1 MQEYE
6 ERGQIRLWLL
16 QAAFSLDLT
25 SASPLPF
32 SPLLPAPRVLDSPI
46 SPLQESFGQ
55 EGPWSHTQRARTRY
69 GWDLLGTGTLALGSQ
84 LWGCGVVSWAPFP
97 SWPGAGGSKAHLQR
111 QARRPGSCSPGCC
124 RPCTRTSCCV
134 PRSQWPAGSGR
145 SPCGRA
151 FGSGPQGSGRP
162 GPALGSYHIWE
173 EQNVAQSFRVP
184 GPCPSPCA
192 QVRKA
197 TRARLPVRVAPA
209 LHPRHI
215 GLGVP

>member
-1 MQEYE
+1 M
-6 ERGQIRLWLL
+6 
-16 QAAFSLDLT
+16 AASGCFLSGSHVCVR
-25 SASPLPF
+25 SA
-32 SPLLPAPRVLDSPI
+32 LLPTTSSPTG
-46 SPLQESFGQ
+46 SRLPHLATSGELWSG
-55 EGPWSHTQRARTRY
+55 GAWSHTQRARTRH

-84 LWGCGVVSWAPFP
+84 GWGWGAVSWAPFP
-97 SWPGAGGSKAHLQR
+97 SWPGAGGSKAHLER
-111 QARRPGSCSPGCC
+111 QARRPGSCSPHCC

-162 GPALGSYHIWE
+162 GPALRSYHIWE

-184 GPCPSPCA
+184 SPCPRPCA
-192 QVRKA
+192 WVRKA
-197 TRARLPVRVAPA
+197 TRARLPVRVTPA
-209 LHPRHI
+209 LHPCHI